1 MGPRTAPG
9 LDGIGTLAPGALGDL
24 VILDLDA
31 EWVVDHAE
39 FASMGK
45 NTPLTGRT
53 LKGRVVATIYGGKVV
68 HALEGLGI

>member
-1 MGPRTAPG
+1 
-9 LDGIGTLAPGALGDL
+9 
-24 VILDLDA
+24 
-31 EWVVDHAE
+31 
-39 FASMGK
+39 MGK